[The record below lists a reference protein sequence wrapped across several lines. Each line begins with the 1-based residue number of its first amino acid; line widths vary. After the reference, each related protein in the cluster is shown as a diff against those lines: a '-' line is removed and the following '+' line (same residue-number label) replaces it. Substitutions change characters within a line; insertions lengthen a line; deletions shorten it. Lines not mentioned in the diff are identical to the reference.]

1 MVYFVSALVVYFY
14 SALDKMIDGD
24 RDIADALL
32 TGDMLVQTPDSRHYK
47 MQGAMRLVRGDGT
60 VLWSDTVYN
69 SPLAR
74 SATSSFADNV
84 AKRLVTAISDHHV
97 K

>member
-1 MVYFVSALVVYFY
+1 
-14 SALDKMIDGD
+14 
-24 RDIADALL
+24 
-32 TGDMLVQTPDSRHYK
+32 
-47 MQGAMRLVRGDGT
+47 MRLVDKEGA
-60 VLWSDTVYN
+60 VLWAATVYN

-84 AKRLVTAISDHHV
+84 AKKLAAFLAQ